1 MTSAAG
7 IYGGAKSIELMADH
21 LLTYMTLGEVA
32 KFVGGRFDLRE
43 FSGAQPLV
51 SDWLAP
57 QEERDTIW
65 YFRDVTPSDLAKPLN
80 VAMVGMNPDEPGE
93 FVLHRY
99 RSMQPKDVRGR
110 VMREYPMYVRTL
122 HAWVGGPRPG
132 LGATSI
138 YGSRDGLNWNFA
150 SSGIG
155 GYQYEEEKYQGL
167 IGLAHGM
174 AWTDEMLWHVE
185 IGWVGCPTIKIP
197 TDPVGA
203 RAIFRLRDIPEG
215 KQRRAAL
222 KHWVTEHWRQSRS
235 DPSEERMVREH
246 LRGKERFVWNGFV
259 CEITPSHDDLVR
271 AKEAED
277 RRKELRESGE
287 DRRSVVR
294 GERPLGIESVVQP

>member
-7 IYGGAKSIELMADH
+7 IYGGAKNIELMADH

-99 RSMQPKDVRGR
+99 RSVQPKDVRGR

-122 HAWVGGPRPG
+122 HAWVGPTSSLRARRARERFFSMRICCRA
-132 LGATSI
+132 LVTWLNFGAT
-138 YGSRDGLNWNFA
+138 FA
-150 SSGIG
+150 GRPSPIRAAI
-155 GYQYEEEKYQGL
+155 GL
-167 IGLAHGM
+167 ILRVQ
-174 AWTDEMLWHVE
+174 VE
-185 IGWVGCPTIKIP
+185 FV
-197 TDPVGA
+197 A
-203 RAIFRLRDIPEG
+203 EG
-215 KQRRAAL
+215 GGPAF
-222 KHWVTEHWRQSRS
+222 E
-235 DPSEERMVREH
+235 
-246 LRGKERFVWNGFV
+246 GG
-259 CEITPSHDDLVR
+259 
-271 AKEAED
+271 
-277 RRKELRESGE
+277 
-287 DRRSVVR
+287 
-294 GERPLGIESVVQP
+294 